1 MFGQQQKKGSY
12 ENTGVGLGLS
22 YCKMVSEKM
31 NGNIECVSKEG
42 EGTLITFYLTVKCSH
57 DDRGL
62 SNDENQKF

>member
-1 MFGQQQKKGSY
+1 
-12 ENTGVGLGLS
+12 
-22 YCKMVSEKM
+22 MVSEKM